1 MIVRLEEIKAHLR
14 VQQDDEDVYL
24 TGLIAMAQSAAEDFC
39 KTTFAEAA
47 PESVRLAVLLFVG
60 HYYEFR
66 DSSDKHAYLAMRM
79 AFEALLWP
87 HRDLSKLF

>member
-1 MIVRLEEIKAHLR
+1 MIISLDEIKAHLR
-14 VQQDDEDVYL
+14 IQQDDEDAYL
-24 TGLIAMAQSAAEDFC
+24 TNLAVMAQSAAEDFC
-39 KTTFAEAA
+39 KTSFESPL

-60 HYYEFR
+60 HLYEYR

>member
-1 MIVRLEEIKAHLR
+1 MIVTLEEIKAHLR
-14 VQQDDEDVYL
+14 IQQNDEDAYL
-24 TGLIAMAQSAAEDFC
+24 TNLIVMAQAAAEGFC
-39 KTTFAEAA
+39 KAVFISPA
-47 PESVRLAVLLFVG
+47 PEAVRLAVLLFVG
-60 HYYEFR
+60 HYYEYR

>member
-1 MIVRLEEIKAHLR
+1 MIVTLDEIKAHLR
-14 VQQDDEDVYL
+14 IQQDDEDAYL
-24 TGLIAMAQSAAEDFC
+24 TNLVAMAQSTAEDFC
-39 KTTFAEAA
+39 MASFISPA
-47 PESVRLAVLLFVG
+47 PEAVRLAVFLFVG
-60 HYYEFR
+60 HYYEYR